1 MTASPIDARGDIV
14 DAATYVLI
22 RRVVWYYAYT
32 K

>member
-14 DAATYVLI
+14 DAASYVPI
-22 RRVVWYYAYT
+22 YRVLWFYAYA